1 MFVRH
6 KPRGY
11 RAGVQGALRLLIIAV
26 FAGVAILSGC
36 GEITTTPV
44 DIPATTSAVT
54 PAVTPD
60 ATTKSNGDDLD
71 LAKVTN
77 FLPGNF
83 SPQVTMAAAVT
94 AKINSSSTNGGT
106 LFTSYERYPFPADGG
121 TDAICYFFYEYNGGI
136 MGGKFDYWR
145 TGGQPA
151 KGLENVHEGYNGHK
165 MPSAGTK
172 CWTMISSKDGKQRSN
187 TCTTT
192 WK

>member
-1 MFVRH
+1 MFVRP

-11 RAGVQGALRLLIIAV
+11 RAGVQGALRLLIIAG
-26 FAGVAILSGC
+26 FAGVAISAGC
-36 GEITTTPV
+36 GEITTTPI
-44 DIPATTSAVT
+44 DIPPTTPT
-54 PAVTPD
+54 VTPD
-60 ATTKSNGDDLD
+60 ATTKSGGDDLD
-71 LAKVTN
+71 LARVTN
-77 FLPGNF
+77 FLPSGI
-83 SPQVTMAAAVT
+83 SSEALKAASVT
-94 AKINSSSTNGGT
+94 AKINSSSTNGRT

-121 TDAICYFFYEYNGGI
+121 TDAICFFFYEYNGGV

-151 KGLENVHEGYNGHK
+151 KGLANVEEGYNGHK
-165 MPSAGTK
+165 MPSSGTK